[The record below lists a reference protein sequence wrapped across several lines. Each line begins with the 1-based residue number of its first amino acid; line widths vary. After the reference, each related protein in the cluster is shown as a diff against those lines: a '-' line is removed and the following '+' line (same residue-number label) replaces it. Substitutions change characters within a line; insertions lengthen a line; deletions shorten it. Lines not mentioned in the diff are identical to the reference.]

1 MLNDLMLK
9 SAGPRVLKVMR
20 ILLLAPVI
28 AGFGA
33 LTAGTLYAQGWK
45 PDKPVEIIAT
55 NAPGGG
61 SDRIIRIMLNVMQER
76 KEFAV
81 PVSINNKPGGGSAV
95 AYAYLNQHAG
105 DGHYV
110 VLGSKA
116 LLTNNISGRGPSY
129 TEMTPVA
136 QLFAE
141 YVSVTVRPNSPLKS
155 GRDLVERMRKDPTSL
170 SFGIATSLGGP
181 NHQGVATALKVG
193 GVDVKALRNVIF
205 QSGGAA
211 STAML
216 GGHIDVV
223 PITAAFGAS
232 LMRNGQARMLVVG
245 APNRLSGILADVPTW
260 REQGYD
266 AVVSNSRFVVGP
278 KGMTMAQVA
287 FWEEALRRFTESA
300 DWKKELEANFW
311 ISEFLNRAETMK
323 YLEREQAT
331 LRVFL
336 AELGLAR

>member
-1 MLNDLMLK
+1 MPMNAR
-9 SAGPRVLKVMR
+9 SNAVGRRVLTGVKF
-20 ILLLAPVI
+20 LLLAPLFPI
-28 AGFGA
+28 FANTGA
-33 LTAGTLYAQGWK
+33 AYAQAWK

-61 SDRIIRIMLNVMQER
+61 ADRIIRIMLNVMQER
-76 KEFAV
+76 RDFAV

-116 LLTNNISGRGPSY
+116 LLTNHISGRGPSY

-136 QLFAE
+136 HLFGE
-141 YVSVTVRPNSPLKS
+141 YVCVTVRPDASLKS
-155 GRDLVERMRKDPTSL
+155 GRELVERIRKDPAAL

-181 NHQGVATALKVG
+181 NHQGVAAALKAG
-193 GVDVKALRNVIF
+193 GADVKLLRNVIF

-232 LMRNGQARMLVVG
+232 LMRNGQVRILAVG
-245 APNRLSGILADVPTW
+245 APNRLGGILADTPTW

-266 AVVSNSRFVVGP
+266 AVVSNWRTIVGP
-278 KGMTMAQVA
+278 KGMTQAQVA

-300 DWKKELEANFW
+300 EWKKEVAANFW
-311 ISEFLNRAETMK
+311 VSEFMNRTETMK
-323 YLEREQAT
+323 FLERDHAA
-331 LRVFL
+331 LKSFL
-336 AELGLAR
+336 IDLGLAK